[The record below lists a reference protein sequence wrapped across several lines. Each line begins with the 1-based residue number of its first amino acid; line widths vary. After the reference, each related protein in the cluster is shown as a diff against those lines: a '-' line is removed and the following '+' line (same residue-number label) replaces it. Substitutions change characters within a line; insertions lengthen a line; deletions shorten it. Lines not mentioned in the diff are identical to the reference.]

1 MSARASARAALA
13 AACLAVALGGPQGD
27 ALAQPPQPGKSA
39 ITVLIQRGSAQF
51 EDQAY
56 EESIQT
62 LSAALVRPGA
72 TDVEKKELYRLL
84 AYNFIILKR
93 TDEAD
98 AAVRGILVLDEN
110 FSLPPTESPRFR
122 DFFAATKK
130 KWIDEGRPGRAASG
144 AAQTNEKPVKLSH
157 SSPAQI
163 PANTGVKLSGSI
175 EDPDNRVRGVQLSYR
190 TGATGKFVTVAATY
204 TLGEFRTQIPAAV
217 VKPPLMEYYITATDK
232 GGLPLVARGDA
243 ATPLR
248 IVVPEQNSVARSP
261 ALWVPLALAV
271 AGGAVAGTFFIIK
284 SKSTSMVTVT
294 IHE

>member
-1 MSARASARAALA
+1 MSARAFARAALA
-13 AACLAVALGGPQGD
+13 AACLAVALGAQQGD
-27 ALAQPPQPGKSA
+27 ALAQPPQQGKSA
-39 ITVLIQRGSAQF
+39 ITALIQRGSAQF

-72 TDVEKKELYRLL
+72 TDIEKKELYRLL

-93 TDEAD
+93 ADEAD

-110 FSLPPTESPRFR
+110 FALPPTESPRFR
-122 DFFAATKK
+122 DFFANTKK
-130 KWIDEGRPGRAASG
+130 KWIDEGRPGRVTAG
-144 AAQTNEKPVKLSH
+144 AAPTAEKPVKLQH
-157 SSPAQI
+157 TSPAQI
-163 PANTGVKLSGSI
+163 PANSGVKLSGSI
-175 EDPDNRVRGVQLSYR
+175 EDPDNRVRGVTLAYR
-190 TGATGKFVTVAATY
+190 TGAKGKFVTVAATY
-204 TLGEFRTQIPAAV
+204 TLGEFRTQIPATA
-217 VKPPLMEYYITATDK
+217 VKPPLIEYYITATDK

-248 IVVPEQNSVARSP
+248 IVVPEEGGVARSP

-294 IHE
+294 VHE